1 MRSSRNT
8 VVYSFIKMPATN
20 GVAILSLQFDDNF
33 NSNIEKGSFW
43 KIDYNNNFSK
53 RIRIP
58 GGSWSSQGNWI
69 V

>member
-43 KIDYNNNFSK
+43 KIDYNNNF
-53 RIRIP
+53 
-58 GGSWSSQGNWI
+58 
-69 V
+69 